1 MHSGGLV
8 TSFGRVIYSAG
19 LPGGFRPISFLLVHP
34 WLHGPEQALRP
45 EGGSALRMSRYEI
58 TYIIRPSFE
67 DPQVDEL
74 ATHFSGVARN
84 NGGDGIEAE
93 RMGKKRLAYEI
104 KKLREGHYVCM
115 KFAGSPDTA
124 KEVIRQMRLHDDI
137 LRALLVRL

>member
-1 MHSGGLV
+1 
-8 TSFGRVIYSAG
+8 
-19 LPGGFRPISFLLVHP
+19 
-34 WLHGPEQALRP
+34 
-45 EGGSALRMSRYEI
+45 MSQYEI

-74 ATHFSGVARN
+74 ATHFSQVAKS
-84 NGGDGIEAE
+84 NGGDGIAAE

-124 KEVIRQMRLHDDI
+124 SEVIRQMRLHDDI